1 MSELIKTQQNG
12 LVVPTALKE
21 MQTTLKS
28 FIPKTKNDAI
38 RMLAFLSITNN
49 DATAKKLRESC
60 TNFLLNRCAE
70 CENAVDVESGV
81 EVTKVERSVNV
92 YNNSEEVDSITA
104 QIDELKVRLKEAQ
117 EAAGISHTNTSTY
130 YKVKI

>member
-1 MSELIKTQQNG
+1 MSELIKTQNG
-12 LVVPTALKE
+12 LVAPTALKE

-28 FIPKTKNDAI
+28 FTPKTKNDAI

-49 DATAKKLRESC
+49 DKVAKKLKESC

-81 EVTKVERSVNV
+81 EVTKVERNTNV
-92 YNNSEEVDSITA
+92 YNSSEEIDNITT
-104 QIDELKVRLKEAQ
+104 QIEELKVKLEAAK
-117 EAAGISHTNTSTY
+117 EAAGISHTKTSTY

>member
-1 MSELIKTQQNG
+1 MSELIKTQNG

-28 FIPKTKNDAI
+28 FTPKTKNDAI

-49 DATAKKLRESC
+49 DSTAKRLKESC

-70 CENAVDVESGV
+70 CENAIDVESGV
-81 EVTKVERSVNV
+81 EVTKVERNTNV
-92 YNNSEEVDSITA
+92 YNSSEEIDNITA
-104 QIDELKVRLKEAQ
+104 QIEELEVKLKQAQ
-117 EAAGISHTNTSTY
+117 EAAGISHTKTSTY